1 MEDIPA
7 IRSLSYRA
15 FGHGSFFLSH
25 CPEISRELPAG
36 ERATVTM
43 GSVSSG
49 EAYNIIPDEVV
60 MRGTMRTY
68 DENIREFVKKRIIEI
83 AQGTATAFRA
93 EAVVSFDRG
102 CPTLVNDKNL
112 SCHIEK
118 TMIEL
123 LGDKKVFT
131 TNELSNGKIPEA
143 RARKILRM
151 LATKYLQLCWDLWQD
166 SMKKAISTIYIIQ
179 RLNLTWRL

>member
-1 MEDIPA
+1 
-7 IRSLSYRA
+7 
-15 FGHGSFFLSH
+15 
-25 CPEISRELPAG
+25 
-36 ERATVTM
+36 
-43 GSVSSG
+43 
-49 EAYNIIPDEVV
+49 
-60 MRGTMRTY
+60 MRTY

-131 TNELSNGKIPEA
+131 TNELSNGKNSGSSGSEDFAYVSHEIPTVMLGLVAGQYEKGYKYNLHHPKVEFDLEA
-143 RARKILRM
+143 LTYGAAVYAAVGL
-151 LATKYLQLCWDLWQD
+151 DL
-166 SMKKAISTIYIIQ
+166 
-179 RLNLTWRL
+179 L